1 MKLYE
6 IKDDLVQTLDVLLEV
21 EEDELA
27 KENCIEMLESLKE
40 ELKNKSDSILK
51 YLRNL
56 TLEKES
62 VESELER
69 LEKLKK
75 SKDKKI
81 KRLKDYMI
89 NIMIQLNEKKI
100 ETDIG
105 SYGLR
110 RSTKVDI
117 IDEKLIPEDFIKIKT
132 ERNLDKIGIANYI
145 KQYGEMAGARIVE
158 SYSLQI
164 K

>member
-6 IKDDLVQTLDVLLEV
+6 IKDDLVQTLDALLEV
-21 EEDELA
+21 EEDDLA
-27 KENCIEMLESLKE
+27 KENCIEMLQFLKE
-40 ELKNKSDSILK
+40 ELKNKNDSILK

-75 SKDKKI
+75 SKDNKI

-117 IDEKLIPEDFIKIKT
+117 IDERLIPEDFIKIKT

>member
-6 IKDDLVQTLDVLLEV
+6 VKDDLVQTLNILLEV

-27 KENCIEMLESLKE
+27 KENCIEMLEFLKE
-40 ELKNKSDSILK
+40 ELKNKSDSIFK

-62 VESELER
+62 VERELER

-75 SKDKKI
+75 AKDNKI

-132 ERNLDKIGIANYI
+132 ERSLDKIGIANYI

>member
-6 IKDDLVQTLDVLLEV
+6 IKHDLVQTLDVLLEV
-21 EEDELA
+21 DDDELA
-27 KENCIEMLESLKE
+27 KENCIEMLEFLKE
-40 ELKNKSDSILK
+40 ELKSKSDSILK

-75 SKDKKI
+75 SKDSKI
-81 KRLKDYMI
+81 KKLKDYMI

-145 KQYGEMAGARIVE
+145 KQYGEIAGARIVE

>member
-27 KENCIEMLESLKE
+27 KENCIEMLEFLKE

-75 SKDKKI
+75 SKDNKI

-89 NIMIQLNEKKI
+89 NIMIQLDEKKI

-132 ERNLDKIGIANYI
+132 ERSLDKIGIANYI

>member
-6 IKDDLVQTLDVLLEV
+6 IKDNLVQTLDVLLEV
-21 EEDELA
+21 DDDELA
-27 KENCIEMLESLKE
+27 KENCIEMLEFLKE
-40 ELKNKSDSILK
+40 ELKSKSDSILK

-75 SKDKKI
+75 SKDSKI

-89 NIMIQLNEKKI
+89 NIMIQLDEKKI

-110 RSTKVDI
+110 RSTKIDI

>member
-27 KENCIEMLESLKE
+27 KENCIEMLEFLKE

-75 SKDKKI
+75 SKDNKI

-89 NIMIQLNEKKI
+89 NIMIQLDEKKI

-145 KQYGEMAGARIVE
+145 KQYGEIAGARIVE

>member
-1 MKLYE
+1 MKLYK

-27 KENCIEMLESLKE
+27 KENCIEMLEFLKE

>member
-27 KENCIEMLESLKE
+27 KENCIEMLEFLKE

-75 SKDKKI
+75 SKDNKI

-132 ERNLDKIGIANYI
+132 ERSLDKIGIANYI

>member
-6 IKDDLVQTLDVLLEV
+6 IKDELVQTLEALLEAGD
-21 EEDELA
+21 DELA
-27 KENCIEMLESLKE
+27 KENCIEMFEFLKE
-40 ELKNKSDSILK
+40 ELKNKSDSVLK

-62 VESELER
+62 VENELDR

-75 SKDKKI
+75 SKDSKI
-81 KRLKDYMI
+81 KRLKDYMV
-89 NIMIQLNEKKI
+89 NIMIQLDKKKI

-110 RSTKVDI
+110 KSTKVDI
-117 IDEKLIPEDFIKIKT
+117 IDENLIPEEFIKIKT
-132 ERNLDKIGIANYI
+132 EKSIDKLGIADYI
-145 KQYGEMAGARIVE
+145 RSHGELAGARIVE
-158 SYSLQI
+158 NYSLQV

>member
-27 KENCIEMLESLKE
+27 KENCIEMLEFLKE

-75 SKDKKI
+75 SKDNKI

-132 ERNLDKIGIANYI
+132 ERSLDKIGIANYI
-145 KQYGEMAGARIVE
+145 KQYGEMAGARMVE